1 MPALVPKAEFVGLDH
16 VAHLAAGGET
26 PVLRSHL
33 DAVGRFLWDKSGGMA
48 GRARFDAVVSR
59 ARAGIAALVGGAPE
73 EVAFLASASE
83 GLFVAAQGVE
93 WQPGDNV
100 VVERVE
106 YPSNLYAWQSLRA
119 RGVEVRAVGV
129 GPVPSLAELEAA
141 VDARTRVLAV
151 SHVSYLTGARHDLAA
166 CRTLADRVGA
176 RLVVDASHAL
186 GVVPVPGSLCDVVV
200 SCAYKWLLGIHGVGV
215 FYVNGRRWPDLRP
228 PWVGWHSAVREEDW
242 RRRDG
247 YRLKPTAERFEPGN
261 LSFVGLYVLDNALR
275 TLAGVGIQRIAA
287 HALALSGELR
297 RGLLRLGLP
306 VLTPEDPGAR
316 AGNVAFAADDPR
328 AVERRLAEAGV
339 VVWAGDG
346 RVRLSA
352 HLYNDEADVERG
364 LAALAR
370 VLA

>member
-48 GRARFDAVVSR
+48 GRERFEAVVSR
-59 ARAGIAALVGGAPE
+59 ARAGIAALVGGDPE

-83 GLFVAAQGVE
+83 GLYVAAQGVD

-106 YPSNLYAWQSLRA
+106 YPSNLYAWQSLRS
-119 RGVEVRAVGV
+119 RGVEVRAVGA
-129 GPVPSLAELEAA
+129 GPVPS
-141 VDARTRVLAV
+141 
-151 SHVSYLTGARHDLAA
+151 
-166 CRTLADRVGA
+166 
-176 RLVVDASHAL
+176 
-186 GVVPVPGSLCDVVV
+186 
-200 SCAYKWLLGIHGVGV
+200 LGIHGVGIL
-215 FYVNGRRWPDLRP
+215 YVNRRRWPDLRP
-228 PWVGWHSAVREEDW
+228 PWVGWHSVAREEDW

-247 YRLKPTAERFEPGN
+247 YQLKPTAERFEPGN

-275 TLAGVGIQRIAA
+275 TLAGVGIERVAA
-287 HALALSGELR
+287 HALALAGELR
-297 RGLLRLGLP
+297 DGLVRLGLP
-306 VLTPEDPGAR
+306 VLTPEAPAAR
-316 AGNVAFAADDPR
+316 AGNVAFTAPDPR
-328 AVERRLAEAGV
+328 GIERRLAEAGV

-352 HLYNDEADVERG
+352 HLYNDEADVARG

-370 VLA
+370 VLG